1 MHHSSSD
8 RMTEQKSSEDIML
21 NQKMVDEVV
30 TKVNELL
37 AQSPVKDVEKN
48 LRVMLGGIFTRLDLV
63 TREEFEVQ
71 QEVLKR
77 TRELLTA
84 LETRVAA
91 LEAASESDSL
101 GDTLDV
107 PPETLDDLSETE

>member
-1 MHHSSSD
+1 MHHSSSG

-21 NQKMVDEVV
+21 NQKVVDEVV

-91 LEAASESDSL
+91 LETASRSGSL
-101 GDTLDV
+101 GDTLDI

>member
-1 MHHSSSD
+1 
-8 RMTEQKSSEDIML
+8 ML
-21 NQKMVDEVV
+21 NQKVLDEIV

-48 LRVMLGGIFTRLDLV
+48 LRIMLAGIFTRMDLV
-63 TREEFEVQ
+63 TRDEFDVQ

-77 TRELLTA
+77 TREKLTGLEA
-84 LETRVAA
+84 RIAELET
-91 LEAASESDSL
+91 ASKSDK
-101 GDTLDV
+101 LDV

>member
-1 MHHSSSD
+1 
-8 RMTEQKSSEDIML
+8 ML
-21 NQKMVDEVV
+21 NQKVLDEIA

-48 LRVMLGGIFTRLDLV
+48 LRIMLAGIFTRMDLV
-63 TREEFEVQ
+63 TRDEFDVQ

-77 TRELLTA
+77 TREKLTL
-84 LETRVAA
+84 LETRIAELETAA
-91 LEAASESDSL
+91 KSD
-101 GDTLDV
+101 TV

>member
-1 MHHSSSD
+1 
-8 RMTEQKSSEDIML
+8 ML
-21 NQKMVDEVV
+21 NQKVLDEIV

-48 LRVMLGGIFTRLDLV
+48 MRIMLAGIFTRLDLV

-77 TRELLTA
+77 TREKLTG
-84 LETRVAA
+84 LETRVMQ
-91 LEAASESDSL
+91 LETDMKTDKSEVPYDA
-101 GDTLDV
+101 LDV
-107 PPETLDDLSETE
+107 PPETLDDLSESE

>member
-1 MHHSSSD
+1 MHHSSSG

-21 NQKMVDEVV
+21 NQKVVDEVV

-91 LEAASESDSL
+91 LETASRSDSL
-101 GDTLDV
+101 GDTLDI

>member
-1 MHHSSSD
+1 MA
-8 RMTEQKSSEDIML
+8 
-21 NQKMVDEVV
+21 NQKVLDEIV

-48 LRVMLGGIFTRLDLV
+48 LRVMLGGVFTRLDLV
-63 TREEFEVQ
+63 TREEFDVQ

-77 TRELLTA
+77 TREKMDA

-91 LEAASESDSL
+91 LESAAKSNPL
-101 GDTLDV
+101 
-107 PPETLDDLSETE
+107 PLDDLSETE

>member
-1 MHHSSSD
+1 MA
-8 RMTEQKSSEDIML
+8 
-21 NQKMVDEVV
+21 NQKVLDEVV

-48 LRVMLGGIFTRLDLV
+48 LRVMLGGVFTRLDLV

-77 TRELLTA
+77 AREKLTT
-84 LETRVAA
+84 LETRVTA
-91 LEAASESDSL
+91 LESAAKSDASSN
-101 GDTLDV
+101 TLDV

>member
-1 MHHSSSD
+1 
-8 RMTEQKSSEDIML
+8 ML
-21 NQKMVDEVV
+21 NQKVLDEVV
-30 TKVNELL
+30 TRVNELL

-48 LRVMLGGIFTRLDLV
+48 LRVMLSGIFTRMDLV

-77 TRELLTA
+77 TREKLTE
-84 LETRVAA
+84 LETKVAR
-91 LEAASESDSL
+91 LEAGMPSDQI
-101 GDTLDV
+101 DV